1 MPSSVSCI
9 QTSILLHSKH
19 AYSAPQRCWRGKGS
33 FRHKKPGNKTRIS
46 PPPLHF
52 AACWWPSTQAS
63 LGPRSRPQTP
73 GILLSLPLLSRFDP
87 HFQGKRQFEKK
98 NGFEWNKT
106 PSPPNPRHYGA
117 VTLGGERALWGS
129 NFWWRGGWPPRNVGA
144 ARRYIRYTRRSRVL
158 ACSRPTT
165 SHFELAYDGVARPAR
180 PHIRTCI
187 CSSWS
192 RRGCAVSAF
201 VAFGLCGAHTR
212 PGVRNRPFLRGFSG
226 LPIFYYFLKRF
237 F

>member
-1 MPSSVSCI
+1 MMPSSVSCI

-33 FRHKKPGNKTRIS
+33 FRHKKPCNKTRIS

-117 VTLGGERALWGS
+117 VTLGGEGGKEHFGGATFGGAAVGRLGMSVLRDATYATLGARASLRALD
-129 NFWWRGGWPPRNVGA
+129 PPHRTLSSHMTGLRAPHARTSAHAFARLGA
-144 ARRYIRYTRRSRVL
+144 A
-158 ACSRPTT
+158 
-165 SHFELAYDGVARPAR
+165 E
-180 PHIRTCI
+180 
-187 CSSWS
+187 
-192 RRGCAVSAF
+192 AV
-201 VAFGLCGAHTR
+201 
-212 PGVRNRPFLRGFSG
+212 P
-226 LPIFYYFLKRF
+226 
-237 F
+237 

>member
-1 MPSSVSCI
+1 MMPSSVSCI

-33 FRHKKPGNKTRIS
+33 FRHKKPCNKTRLS

-117 VTLGGERALWGS
+117 VTLGGEGGKEHFGGATFGGAAVGRLGMSVLRDATYATLGARASLRALD
-129 NFWWRGGWPPRNVGA
+129 PPHRTLSSHMTGLRAPHARTSAHAFACLGA
-144 ARRYIRYTRRSRVL
+144 AEAVPSLLLSLLAFAGRIQGL
-158 ACSRPTT
+158 ACETGLFR
-165 SHFELAYDGVARPAR
+165 GVF
-180 PHIRTCI
+180 
-187 CSSWS
+187 
-192 RRGCAVSAF
+192 RGC
-201 VAFGLCGAHTR
+201 
-212 PGVRNRPFLRGFSG
+212 
-226 LPIFYYFLKRF
+226 RF
-237 F
+237 FIIF